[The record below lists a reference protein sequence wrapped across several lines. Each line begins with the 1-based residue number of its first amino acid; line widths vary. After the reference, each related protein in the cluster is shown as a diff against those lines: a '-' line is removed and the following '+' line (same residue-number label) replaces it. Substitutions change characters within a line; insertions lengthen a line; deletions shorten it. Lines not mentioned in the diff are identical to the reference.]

1 MKILA
6 YVHGYPPTLNGG
18 AEIMLHQ
25 VLLELKSRGHDVA
38 VITDNPGAV
47 EYEEILL
54 FPVDENSSKEIE
66 LFNWCDLVFT
76 HLDHSLRVIHLG
88 KKYKKQVVHLVHN
101 DWVEILHKDYHL
113 HENHKIDPEVAALAI
128 ANSNW
133 VKNTINPDIESIVVN
148 PPTKLE
154 KYRTETTKEFVTL
167 INLHGTKGGDLFWEL
182 AQKMPNV
189 QFMGVKGGWGD
200 SILKSGFSNVTI
212 LENTT
217 DIKSVY
223 AKTRILI
230 MPSTYESWGRVAVE
244 AACSGIPVIAT
255 PMPGPKESLGSAA
268 IFADTQNFSEW
279 CEAIQ
284 RLNDES
290 IYSEYSIAVQRR
302 AQELSEV
309 FDGQMNVLEEK
320 LLDLVSTT

>member
-6 YVHGYPPTLNGG
+6 YVHGYPPILNGG

-76 HLDHSLRVIHLG
+76 HLGHSLKAIHLG

-101 DWVEILHKDYHL
+101 DWVEVLHKDY
-113 HENHKIDPEVAALAI
+113 NHNDQIIFSDIAALAI

-133 VKNTINPDIESIVVN
+133 VKNTINPNIESIVVH

-154 KYRTETTKEFVTL
+154 KYRVKTEKKFVTL
-167 INLHGTKGGDLFWEL
+167 INLAEEKGGEILWKI
-182 AQKMPNV
+182 AKSMPDV
-189 QFMGVKGGWGD
+189 QFLGVIGGYGGP
-200 SILKSGFSNVTI
+200 IIKEGFKNVTI
-212 LENTT
+212 VKNTT
-217 DIKSVY
+217 DIQSIY
-223 AKTRILI
+223 AKTKILI
-230 MPSTYESWGRVAVE
+230 MPSRYESWGRVGIE
-244 AACSGIPVIAT
+244 ASCSGIPVVAT
-255 PMPGPKESLGSAA
+255 PTIGLKESLGDAGIFVDLDDIVGWTNA
-268 IFADTQNFSEW
+268 IRLLENEKNYEKYSKATQK
-279 CEAIQ
+279 
-284 RLNDES
+284 
-290 IYSEYSIAVQRR
+290 R
-302 AQELSEV
+302 AEELDKV
-309 FDGQMNVLEEK
+309 FDSQMDVLEKK
-320 LLDLVSTT
+320 LLEIVSTN